1 MYIPEENHF
10 AFVVIMSWSTIEG
23 KTREVKV
30 KGKIHA
36 IFFYAP
42 TNRPLPDC
50 YEVTLYPTKGKIYR
64 LKFKKKEDL
73 ERQAFVVGETVIVE
87 GRLRIVDSQQILTN
101 VKRSSE
107 EF

>member
-1 MYIPEENHF
+1 MN
-10 AFVVIMSWSTIEG
+10 WSAIEG
-23 KTREVKV
+23 KPREVKV

-36 IFFYAP
+36 IFDYVP
-42 TNRPLPDC
+42 TNSPLSDY

-73 ERQAFVVGETVIVE
+73 ERQAFTVDETVIVE